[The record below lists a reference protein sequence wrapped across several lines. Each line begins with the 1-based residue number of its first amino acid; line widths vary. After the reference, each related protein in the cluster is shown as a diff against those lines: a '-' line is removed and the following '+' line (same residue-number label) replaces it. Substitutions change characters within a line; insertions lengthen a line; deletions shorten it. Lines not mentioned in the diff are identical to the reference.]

1 MKYKKGKPTPNAKK
15 ISFSPLL
22 TLLMQTKESI
32 NVAMFATSAI
42 PGLQLS
48 SWKYYQ
54 VLILLLYLK
63 VLCHEIYQNSNSA
76 KRHQIEWNM
85 KITAQKPE
93 GGRGVLFGYVPLASQ
108 SPYPIIVYSVAN
120 YRPHLSH
127 FWANM

>member
-1 MKYKKGKPTPNAKK
+1 MIYKKGKPTPNAKK
-15 ISFSPLL
+15 ISVSPLL
-22 TLLMQTKESI
+22 TLLMQTKEGI
-32 NVAMFATSAI
+32 NVAMSATSLI

-63 VLCHEIYQNSNSA
+63 VLCHEIYQNSNSW

-93 GGRGVLFGYVPLASQ
+93 GGGGCYLGKFFWVRAAGFSEPLPHYSLFCGQVWTPS
-108 SPYPIIVYSVAN
+108 
-120 YRPHLSH
+120 
-127 FWANM
+127 